1 MAREDAR
8 KEPTVS
14 RMLPSWLRD
23 WTDIARENQL
33 DELRLQTVGVGD
45 LLVSA
50 RPHDV
55 LITYALGSCLGLV
68 ACDPSVPCAGLLHAM
83 LPSAKEASKV
93 IAEQDYPRYVDRG
106 IPRLFRSLYA
116 LGGQKSRMKVY
127 LAGCGR
133 MMPELNHYDIGRR
146 NYHEA
151 RRLLWQNNI
160 LVEADWCEQ
169 QRSTTVAVWVGEGEV
184 RIRLGETVHLVE
196 GGQR

>member
-1 MAREDAR
+1 MGRADE
-8 KEPTVS
+8 
-14 RMLPSWLRD
+14 RMVAPVAKMIPSWLRD
-23 WTDIARENQL
+23 WVDEGTDRSTRGLQ
-33 DELRLQTVGVGD
+33 LQTVGVGD

-50 RPHDV
+50 QPHEV

-68 ACDPSVPCAGLLHAM
+68 VCDPSVPCAGLLHAM
-83 LPSAKEASKV
+83 LPSAKEARKE
-93 IAEQDYPRYVDRG
+93 IPERDYPRYVDRG
-106 IPRLFRSLYA
+106 IPRLFKSLYA

-160 LVEADWCEQ
+160 LVEADWCEH